1 MLTRFLVLS
10 LSCKRINVDLLVD
23 VVNSCCF
30 VAFVS
35 TICILKRFIFKAV
48 TRKFHATFYIYS
60 SDLCDEQSFSS
71 LEMFGY
77 SNLKVLEFNFVFL
90 SYRLNINDITYTVH

>member
-1 MLTRFLVLS
+1 M
-10 LSCKRINVDLLVD
+10 KVDLLVD

-30 VAFVS
+30 VPFVS

-60 SDLCDEQSFSS
+60 SDL
-71 LEMFGY
+71 
-77 SNLKVLEFNFVFL
+77 
-90 SYRLNINDITYTVH
+90 

>member
-1 MLTRFLVLS
+1 M
-10 LSCKRINVDLLVD
+10 NVDLLVD

-60 SDLCDEQSFSS
+60 SDLYLMIKDSRVWKC
-71 LEMFGY
+71 LVT
-77 SNLKVLEFNFVFL
+77 L
-90 SYRLNINDITYTVH
+90 T